1 MRELGERGGLGR
13 DGETQN
19 VEREKIELGEG
30 RKERERKKKGKKQYF
45 AENHGM
51 IVKIFE
57 QVCLIFCFLLL
68 FWLTRVLFK

>member
-13 DGETQN
+13 EGETQN

-45 AENHGM
+45 AENHGL
-51 IVKIFE
+51 K
-57 QVCLIFCFLLL
+57 
-68 FWLTRVLFK
+68 K